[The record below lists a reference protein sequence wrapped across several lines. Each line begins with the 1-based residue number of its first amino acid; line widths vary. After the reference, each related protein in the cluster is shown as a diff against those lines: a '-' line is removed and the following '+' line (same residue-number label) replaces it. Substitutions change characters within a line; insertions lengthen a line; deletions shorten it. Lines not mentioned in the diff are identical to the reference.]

1 MSDNVACLVYPISIL
16 IFINL
21 FNPFVFKLTTDDY
34 MFSFPFPFILGIYLA
49 SFFLFGYSIYLGDKI
64 GNNDIFYLAIFLV
77 LSNILWGYG
86 YDKYS
91 KMTVTM
97 LFVSLLLGY
106 VIYNEIF
113 LSELT
118 NDGTTL
124 YLNLYSTYIIFIGFM
139 IAVTIEKFRDSPSY
153 QSRDIK
159 FKKQSNRGKEF
170 ILEN

>member
-1 MSDNVACLVYPISIL
+1 MDDNVACLVYPISIL
-16 IFINL
+16 AFVNLLDPFI
-21 FNPFVFKLTTDDY
+21 FKLRTDDY

-49 SFFLFGYSIYLGDKI
+49 SFFLFGWSIYLGDLIK
-64 GNNDIFYLAIFLV
+64 NNDIFYLAIFLV

-91 KMTVTM
+91 KFTVTM

-118 NDGTTL
+118 DNGTTL
-124 YLNLYSTYIIFIGFM
+124 YLNLYSAYIIFIGFM
-139 IAVTIEKFRDSPSY
+139 IAVTIEKFRDNPGY
-153 QSRDIK
+153 QRKDK
-159 FKKQSNRGKEF
+159 AFKREDPKW
-170 ILEN
+170 ILDKY